1 MGTIVLRGMAAEFCS
16 ESTERDA
23 DESSYGLV
31 FTSDVM
37 TGAIAGGKG
46 SIQPPGDID
55 VWVIDEDRGRIYVLE
70 CKNLAFARTPFEL
83 AAELRALTET
93 TPQHRSIIKKHQRRV
108 DWLKENLQAVLAW
121 AKLAPTKQW
130 EVHSAVVVDE
140 HAMSPK
146 LQDVGESVFA
156 LDELQEDQADFG
168 LRALCT
174 ATYTPYP
181 TDRADTDE

>member
-1 MGTIVLRGMAAEFCS
+1 
-16 ESTERDA
+16 
-23 DESSYGLV
+23 
-31 FTSDVM
+31 
-37 TGAIAGGKG
+37 
-46 SIQPPGDID
+46 
-55 VWVIDEDRGRIYVLE
+55 LE

-121 AKLAPTKQW
+121 AKLAPTK
-130 EVHSAVVVDE
+130 
-140 HAMSPK
+140 

>member
-1 MGTIVLRGMAAEFCS
+1 VPLRGARVPSSRQAI
-16 ESTERDA
+16 ST
-23 DESSYGLV
+23 
-31 FTSDVM
+31 F
-37 TGAIAGGKG
+37 
-46 SIQPPGDID
+46 
-55 VWVIDEDRGRIYVLE
+55 WVIDEDRGRIYVLE

-93 TPQHRSIIKKHQRRV
+93 TPQHRSIIKKDQRRV